1 MRRYATH
8 HGEVTRVLGVSIL
21 VQVIRVLQGWCLGCA
36 LGLQLPLLTYFV
48 FIPII
53 VLIMQIPI
61 TVSGLG
67 TTQLA
72 FDRLF
77 IPQGAAPPQVF
88 VFSILFLA
96 LGIIGTLPG
105 GVLYALGAD
114 SLGRRSGVSRE
125 GGPPHATRIS
135 QFRKSSHTPR
145 QKGCVSV
152 RNTRPA
158 PYPSAETAA
167 ISALM

>member
-1 MRRYATH
+1 
-8 HGEVTRVLGVSIL
+8 
-21 VQVIRVLQGWCLGCA
+21 
-36 LGLQLPLLTYFV
+36 
-48 FIPII
+48 

-105 GVLYALGAD
+105 GVLYAFG
-114 SLGRRSGVSRE
+114 E
-125 GGPPHATRIS
+125 GGRGSPGATCRGVRANTGRGTRGVRGSEGREI
-135 QFRKSSHTPR
+135 HGPR
-145 QKGCVSV
+145 ES
-152 RNTRPA
+152 
-158 PYPSAETAA
+158 
-167 ISALM
+167 